1 MPPPDVSR
9 GPRIASF
16 VAMHAAEP
24 PITAP
29 DAAYASGPPE
39 TLAPTGG
46 PTRRRPM
53 PAPLQVLLAGV
64 LMPLLVSLV
73 ILWILRP
80 SLLLLPTTPTGFD
93 LGGHVYPLAEAVEA
107 LPNGIPGWSDGW
119 FGGFPL
125 YHFYFPLP
133 AVLVWLVGFV
143 APFEVAVK
151 LVSVLGILGLPFATY
166 ILARGVGFSRW
177 VSGACVLGAGAFAF
191 MQSYWYL
198 GGNLSSTLAG
208 EFSYGLSFTLSL
220 IYLGLVA
227 RTARGGPRLGVIASL
242 VLALTALSHVLT
254 TAVVVLASLPLL
266 TIRRSQRAVFVSW
279 VVGFM
284 LAGFWTV
291 PFLLRAGLLP
301 DVVWDESLTL
311 AELFP
316 REVWLL
322 LPLALAGGILT
333 LGKRWA
339 SVPLLVPPL
348 LGLAFFFAG
357 SSAIHP
363 GRLLPYWFFAIHVL
377 AAVFTG
383 GAVRRY
389 FRDRSPV
396 AFAAGLLGLAA
407 FAVVVGVREYRD
419 LRTWAT
425 WNYSGYETKP
435 GWPVYE
441 ALIETFRQLP
451 PGRVHWEDAE
461 IVASFGSL
469 NALTLL
475 PYWSPDHPAV
485 GGLWLESSLT
495 APTFLLAKREMS
507 RDEASRSDPR
517 LGPER
522 ALDFDS
528 GVAHMRLLGARY
540 YVAFTPE
547 AVALA
552 QETAGLTAVAAAAA
566 FSIFEIS
573 DVHPVEV
580 LGTLP
585 VVAEGGDFQD
595 SVAVWL
601 DDPDGFGRLL
611 VADGPSG
618 WPRTGD
624 PALGPPV
631 SRGFGHVGDPEPVSD
646 VTMSAR
652 EITFTTLTV
661 GVPHFVRAAYFPNWR
676 AEGALGPYLA
686 APSFMVVVPNREEV
700 RITYRRTWV
709 EWLGMLL
716 SLLGAAAFLS
726 GILHHGLTWAFLT
739 RDRGPRAVNDRI
751 DGLDPDV
758 VAEALAAAGHEPAEG
773 ASSRRDASSPDPDP
787 GRTTEEAGPEP
798 GTPLG

>member
-1 MPPPDVSR
+1 MD
-9 GPRIASF
+9 
-16 VAMHAAEP
+16 AAEP
-24 PITAP
+24 PIAPP
-29 DAAYASGPPE
+29 DATFANGPPE
-39 TLAPTGG
+39 TLAPIGG

-53 PAPLQVLLAGV
+53 PAPVQVLLAGV
-64 LMPLLVSLV
+64 LIPLLVSLI
-73 ILWILRP
+73 ILWILQP

-107 LPNGIPGWSDGW
+107 LPDGIPAWSDGW

-133 AVLVWLVGFV
+133 AVLVWLLGFV

-166 ILARGVGFSRW
+166 VLARGVGFSRW

-242 VLALTALSHVLT
+242 VLALTALSHLLT
-254 TAVVVLASLPLL
+254 TAVVVVASLPLL

-279 VVGFM
+279 VVGFL

-301 DVVWDESLTL
+301 DIVWDESLTL

-316 REVWLL
+316 REIWLL

-333 LGKRWA
+333 LGKRSA

-389 FRDRSPV
+389 LRDRSPV
-396 AFAAGLLGLAA
+396 AFAGGLLGLVA

-469 NALTLL
+469 NALSLL
-475 PYWSPDHPAV
+475 PYWSPEHPAV

-507 RDEASRSDPR
+507 RDEAGRSDPR

-522 ALDFDS
+522 ALDFER

-552 QETAGLTAVAAAAA
+552 QETVGLTTVAASEA
-566 FSIFEIS
+566 FSIFEVS
-573 DVHPVEV
+573 DVYPVEV

-585 VVAEGGDFQD
+585 VVADGGDFQD
-595 SVAVWL
+595 AVAAWL

-618 WPRTGD
+618 WPRIGD
-624 PALGPPV
+624 PVLGPPT
-631 SRGFGHVGDPEPVSD
+631 SRGYGHVGDPEPVSE
-646 VTMSAR
+646 VTMGAR

-686 APSFMVVVPNREEV
+686 APSFMVVVPNRESV
-700 RITYRRTWV
+700 RLSYRRTWV
-709 EWLGMLL
+709 EWLGILL

-726 GILHHGLTWAFLT
+726 GMLHHGLTWAFLT
-739 RDRGPRAVNDRI
+739 RNRGPPHATDHLDEVGPEAVGAGPAAVESNEASDR
-751 DGLDPDV
+751 P
-758 VAEALAAAGHEPAEG
+758 AAAKSGEVSDDTADSESEG
-773 ASSRRDASSPDPDP
+773 
-787 GRTTEEAGPEP
+787 GTEDAGPEADSSSN
-798 GTPLG
+798 